1 MRSVLAH
8 LHISACGNGY
18 TQLHV
23 FRLQSLH
30 KDLYCLFL
38 LELPLTFLPR
48 TGMME
53 RATHPS
59 TAAIM
64 ICVRPLQLVHVPN
77 FNCNVIRLRWM
88 TSFFGFLH
96 RQTVTNH

>member
-1 MRSVLAH
+1 MCSVIVRLRV
-8 LHISACGNGY
+8 SACRNGY
-18 TQLHV
+18 IQLHV
-23 FRLQSLH
+23 VRLQSLY

-38 LELPLTFLPR
+38 LELPLTFLSR
-48 TGMME
+48 NGKME

-64 ICVRPLQLVHVPN
+64 IYVRPLQLVHVPN
-77 FNCNVIRLRWM
+77 FNRNVTRLRWM
-88 TSFFGFLH
+88 TSFFGFLR